1 MGTKTSEG
9 ASKSRFQDGFWAP
22 WAALKMVEV
31 QGKEVLFVSFCK
43 RCSAARELYR
53 EPAKTH
59 KNKQQKKEKEKEQQ
73 KIRKT

>member
-9 ASKSRFQDGFWAP
+9 ASKSRFQGGFWAP

-31 QGKEVLFVSFCK
+31 LGKGKGAFS
-43 RCSAARELYR
+43 SAARELYR

-59 KNKQQKKEKEKEQQ
+59 TKKQQKKEKEKEQQ